1 MNDREMTPLH
11 CAIWKDHYHMVELL
25 IKSGANI
32 MATDNSQRTL
42 LHWAVLGSGEIDETS
57 MAQLRNLISQVKM
70 K

>member
-1 MNDREMTPLH
+1 
-11 CAIWKDHYHMVELL
+11 
-25 IKSGANI
+25 

-70 K
+70 ESSVACYVQIYSQPQNKIHIDLKFW

>member
-1 MNDREMTPLH
+1 
-11 CAIWKDHYHMVELL
+11 
-25 IKSGANI
+25 